1 MENLFWMLYITLMLF
16 STIACFFRL
25 IEILIEKD
33 SEVDSFTIYNVILI
47 CLMWAGYIV
56 YFLN

>member
-16 STIACFFRL
+16 STILCLFRL
-25 IEILIEKD
+25 IEILIKKD
-33 SEVDSFTIYNVILI
+33 AEVDSFTTYNVILI
-47 CLMWAGYIV
+47 CLMWACYIV